1 MVATLYLN
9 LLLANNDGGDVP
21 TLRCTGGMGGGGAFV
36 GNGLRLAS
44 PMLVGLMVN
53 CAAAAADAAALSS
66 TGFVGGVAVVVVVD
80 MGGMA
85 CSMKGC
91 CKSFKSF
98 RLNFFAMLVRQQLR
112 LFPIAIIT
120 PWQRLLCRRWHLYYT
135 PPTIVLA
142 AIARSN
148 KEIAI
153 MIG

>member
-53 CAAAAADAAALSS
+53 CAAAAAADAAALSS

-80 MGGMA
+80 KGGMA

-98 RLNFFAMLVRQQLR
+98 RLNF
-112 LFPIAIIT
+112 
-120 PWQRLLCRRWHLYYT
+120 
-135 PPTIVLA
+135 
-142 AIARSN
+142 
-148 KEIAI
+148 
-153 MIG
+153 